1 MQFDQFRVLMRLLM
15 PISIALLLQGC
26 VGTPH
31 IVTTRIACSALI
43 PGEWKKPIEGAPLP
57 SKDAAMGDWVG
68 FAFAQ
73 TGQLDKANGRTADT
87 IGIIER
93 CEARD
98 AKTPRR
104 KVLGVF

>member
-1 MQFDQFRVLMRLLM
+1 MQFDQFRVLMRLLT
-15 PISIALLLQGC
+15 PILTALLLQGC

-31 IVTTRIACSALI
+31 IVTTRIACSVLI

-57 SKDAAMGDWVG
+57 GENAAIADWI
-68 FAFAQ
+68 AALFAQ
-73 TGQLDKANGRTADT
+73 TGQLEKANGRVTDT

>member
-1 MQFDQFRVLMRLLM
+1 M
-15 PISIALLLQGC
+15 
-26 VGTPH
+26 
-31 IVTTRIACSALI
+31 TTRIACSTLI
-43 PGEWKKPIEGAPLP
+43 PKEWKKKIEGAPLP
-57 SKDAAMGDWVG
+57 SEYADVG
-68 FAFAQ
+68 VWQSFAFAQ